1 MAVTNTTI
9 LAGTSTFIF
18 SITATADADVTT
30 GNVPHGLGA
39 IPLDIS
45 GVQLIS
51 QALTALSAWAV
62 TTVDI
67 TNVVCTKLASV
78 GSGNASPQ
86 FRVRVSLPHSIVR

>member
-9 LAGTSTFIF
+9 LAGYTTFIF
-18 SITATADADVTT
+18 SITATADADTTT
-30 GNVPHGLGA
+30 GNVAHGLGA
-39 IPLDIS
+39 TPLDIS

-62 TTVDI
+62 TTVDA
-67 TNVVCTKLASV
+67 TNVVATKLASI

-86 FRVRVSLPHSIVR
+86 YRIRVSLPHSIVR